1 MRFLPEPEHRHGD
14 APHGAAS
21 KVGVMLVN
29 LGTPDAP
36 TPRAVRHYLAEFL
49 SDPRVIEIP
58 RLAWLPILH
67 GIILNVR
74 PKDSAARYA
83 SVWTPE
89 GSPLLVWSR
98 RQTDALRVEL
108 GARGHGVEVVL
119 GMRYGNPS
127 LANAMDT
134 LRQRGCERVLVI
146 PLYPQYSA
154 STTATVAD
162 AIAARLAH
170 VRNQPEIRLV
180 KHFHDDP
187 GYIDALAARVLDF
200 WQNNGR
206 GQKLVLSFH
215 GLPRRSLELGDP
227 YHCECQKTG
236 RLLAEKLGLYSEHV
250 EVTFQ
255 SRFGAAQW
263 LQPYTE
269 PTLKE
274 LAKNGVAE
282 VDVFCP
288 GFVTDCLETLEEIA
302 QQGKEAFLLAGGKQ
316 LRYIPALNDSAP
328 WIGALADLAERHL
341 QGWPT
346 RATARAG
353 QGDEG
358 RELKIQ
364 RERALELGAA
374 D

>member
-1 MRFLPEPEHRHGD
+1 
-14 APHGAAS
+14 
-21 KVGVMLVN
+21 
-29 LGTPDAP
+29 
-36 TPRAVRHYLAEFL
+36 
-49 SDPRVIEIP
+49 
-58 RLAWLPILH
+58 
-67 GIILNVR
+67 
-74 PKDSAARYA
+74 
-83 SVWTPE
+83 
-89 GSPLLVWSR
+89 
-98 RQTDALRVEL
+98 
-108 GARGHGVEVVL
+108 VL

-127 LANAMDT
+127 LAHAMDT

-154 STTATVAD
+154 RTTATVAD
-162 AIAARLAH
+162 AIAARLAQ

-200 WQNNGR
+200 WQKSGR

-236 RLLAEKLGLYSEHV
+236 RLLAEKLGLYPEHV

-353 QGDEG
+353 QSDEG

-364 RERALELGAA
+364 RERALALGAA